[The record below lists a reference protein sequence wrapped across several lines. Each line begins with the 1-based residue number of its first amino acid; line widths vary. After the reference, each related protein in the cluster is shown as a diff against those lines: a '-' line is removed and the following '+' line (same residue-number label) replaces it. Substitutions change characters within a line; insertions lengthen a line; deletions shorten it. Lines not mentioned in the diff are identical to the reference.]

1 MELGRFIGSGI
12 SSNRDRKK
20 KETGVDNDQN
30 NSQYSMKLPK
40 MLLNDKK
47 TEDIALS
54 DAMKSNN
61 NFDNKDENDK
71 LLQHDEKAISNSQTN
86 FEICKDDKY
95 SEKYPD
101 RVS

>member
-1 MELGRFIGSGI
+1 MELERFIGSGI

-71 LLQHDEKAISNSQTN
+71 LLQHDKKAISNSQTN
-86 FEICKDDKY
+86 FEICRDVNY
-95 SEKYPD
+95 SEN
-101 RVS
+101 RQEGVS